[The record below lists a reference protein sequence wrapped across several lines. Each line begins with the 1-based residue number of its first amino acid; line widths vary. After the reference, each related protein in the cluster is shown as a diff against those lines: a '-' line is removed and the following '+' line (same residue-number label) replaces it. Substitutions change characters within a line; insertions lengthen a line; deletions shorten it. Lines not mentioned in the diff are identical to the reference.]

1 MEPMG
6 VTTRHIVAYHQCN
19 NAHSLVSQIQSPSLP
34 VLNQYSVVGINETE
48 YGKNVSNLNLSHS
61 QDPTNKC

>member
-1 MEPMG
+1 MDVLYKECDQMEPMG

-34 VLNQYSVVGINETE
+34 VLNQYSVVGINETDYE
-48 YGKNVSNLNLSHS
+48 
-61 QDPTNKC
+61 